1 MKSYSS
7 RSELQSDIE
16 FLKLIIDNQEYLD
29 SLIIQLVDSWKDTSP
44 DSPWFG
50 DNLNEND
57 FKAAHSLV
65 KISRDTGK
73 SNQWNGEH
81 TVFNQVNK
89 HSYNLRSKR

>member
-1 MKSYSS
+1 MKTYSS

-16 FLKLIIDNQEYLD
+16 FLRLIIDNQEYLD
-29 SLIIQLVDSWKDTSP
+29 SLVIQLVDSWKDSSH

-50 DNLNEND
+50 ENLNEND
-57 FKAAHSLV
+57 FKASHSLV

-81 TVFNQVNK
+81 TLFNQVNT
-89 HSYNLRSKR
+89 HSYNLRNNR